1 MHGRKQVTKDGS
13 DLRNMI
19 MMDSVTTINLFGDPN
34 MIKNRKKADMPM
46 NFLAS
51 AGLKIVDG
59 VVENPGAGQTKF
71 HPEMIS
77 NGLSLN
83 EIT

>member
-1 MHGRKQVTKDGS
+1 
-13 DLRNMI
+13 
-19 MMDSVTTINLFGDPN
+19 
-34 MIKNRKKADMPM
+34 M

-71 HPEMIS
+71 HPEMIA
-77 NGLSLN
+77 NVLSLN